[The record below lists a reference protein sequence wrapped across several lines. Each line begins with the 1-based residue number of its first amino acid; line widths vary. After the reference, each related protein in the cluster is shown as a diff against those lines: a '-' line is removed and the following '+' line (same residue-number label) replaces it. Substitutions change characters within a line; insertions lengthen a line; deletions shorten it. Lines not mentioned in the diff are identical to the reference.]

1 MDAPLAVKQ
10 IRVDAP
16 YRIPED
22 MRGCIVKLDSQNK
35 SDAKRLRE
43 DEKANR
49 MAYTSKGKR
58 GRKCVIKHSIA
69 LSPNPNDPPHHRR
82 YLK

>member
-1 MDAPLAVKQ
+1 MDVPLAVKQ
-10 IRVDAP
+10 IRVGAP

-49 MAYTSKGKR
+49 MAYTSQGEEGEEVRHK
-58 GRKCVIKHSIA
+58 A
-69 LSPNPNDPPHHRR
+69 LDRFIPQS
-82 YLK
+82 K